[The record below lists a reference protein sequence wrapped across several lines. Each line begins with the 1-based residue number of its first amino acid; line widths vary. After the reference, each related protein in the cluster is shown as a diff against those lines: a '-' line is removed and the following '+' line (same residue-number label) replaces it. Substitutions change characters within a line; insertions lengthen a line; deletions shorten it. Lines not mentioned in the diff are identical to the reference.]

1 MGICNQMTETSTSS
15 NPVLPLKK
23 RKRPVALLGNS
34 KYKGV
39 VEHHRNGHWGA
50 QIYIDHKRIWLG
62 TFKSSLRNFDA
73 NCHRNFPL
81 NASTVHEPNFQKGY
95 TTEAVLEMIK
105 DSSYQQKFKDYLSL
119 PFHNVASI
127 NLVGS
132 ERVQGDQ
139 DSTQYWIDSK
149 RCWKTNRLVIPKRHA
164 VKYLPFI
171 NEREEGEIVEDV
183 EWKFRYCY
191 WTSSQSFV
199 FTSGWKRFVKEKN
212 LKERDVIVFYRCDL
226 VGQSN
231 NFLMIHVQ
239 YSSEGE
245 VKTENFVN
253 PKLKEEE
260 TKSVENKGGFM
271 LFGVKIQ

>member
-1 MGICNQMTETSTSS
+1 MRQ
-15 NPVLPLKK
+15 
-23 RKRPVALLGNS
+23 
-34 KYKGV
+34 
-39 VEHHRNGHWGA
+39 
-50 QIYIDHKRIWLG
+50 
-62 TFKSSLRNFDA
+62 
-73 NCHRNFPL
+73 
-81 NASTVHEPNFQKGY
+81 
-95 TTEAVLEMIK
+95 
-105 DSSYQQKFKDYLSL
+105 
-119 PFHNVASI
+119 
-127 NLVGS
+127 
-132 ERVQGDQ
+132 
-139 DSTQYWIDSK
+139 
-149 RCWKTNRLVIPKRHA
+149 
-164 VKYLPFI
+164 
-171 NEREEGEIVEDV
+171 
-183 EWKFRYCY
+183 WKFRYCY